1 MGSQG
6 VIEITLIP
14 TEVDAAANVKL
25 EAGVISFD
33 GGEWLLFVGLDEVP
47 RFFDDFIDAVDGVFE
62 LAE

>member
-1 MGSQG
+1 M
-6 VIEITLIP
+6 IP